1 MAWMACA
8 PTNHVKLKEI
18 KMCDTFYYFNK
29 NIQQTPA
36 YEVTSI
42 YERRHL
48 LPLQDPIHV
57 I

>member
-18 KMCDTFYYFNK
+18 KMCDPFYYFNK

-36 YEVTSI
+36 YEVNSI